1 MSVHSCGIRPFNGE
15 RKLQNAQFSCD
26 GGSHILRDRRNLVG
40 TTVALKPLDVILAD
54 ITADFGFD

>member
-1 MSVHSCGIRPFNGE
+1 MLNSPAMAAV
-15 RKLQNAQFSCD
+15 
-26 GGSHILRDRRNLVG
+26 ILRDRRNLVG